1 MARSSKTQ
9 RDIDE
14 IMAEMD
20 GPTAPTP
27 AGDVLE
33 AVAVETIIDRGGESE
48 SREESG
54 PSVEDSFGAV
64 RNLEAVMRIP
74 VTIQVVLGSAVMPVA
89 NLMKLRR
96 GSAIPLDHRVGEPV
110 DVVVNG
116 RTVAR
121 GEVVVVEDD
130 TSRFGISLTEIV
142 GGNAANA

>member
-20 GPTAPTP
+20 GPAAPTP

-33 AVAVETIIDRGGESE
+33 AVAVETIVDRGGDDEP
-48 SREESG
+48 REESG

-74 VTIQVVLGSAVMPVA
+74 VTLQVVLGSAVMPVA
-89 NLMKLRR
+89 NLM
-96 GSAIPLDHRVGEPV
+96 
-110 DVVVNG
+110 
-116 RTVAR
+116 
-121 GEVVVVEDD
+121 
-130 TSRFGISLTEIV
+130 
-142 GGNAANA
+142 